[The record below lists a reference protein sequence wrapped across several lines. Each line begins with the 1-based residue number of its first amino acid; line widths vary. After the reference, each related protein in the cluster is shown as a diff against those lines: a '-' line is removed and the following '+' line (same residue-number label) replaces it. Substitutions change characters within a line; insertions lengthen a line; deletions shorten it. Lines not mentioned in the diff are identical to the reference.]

1 MGTVHQ
7 LRWDRPRGRPS
18 PQPPRKLVARRS
30 DALLFFG
37 VLIVAAAI
45 GAKALGLWHTPDSA
59 RAMGS
64 VQVVDGDSLKA
75 GSEQIR
81 LIGIDAPE
89 RRQTCRDA
97 QGRGWQCGRA
107 ARTRLV
113 ELVSKGNVACT
124 PHGKDRYGRTLAVCS
139 AGDIPDVGEVLVREG
154 YAVNFALSSNGYP
167 VAERQRAIGSPRT
180 LARRIRAAARLAAAA
195 PAGGVGPRI
204 ADPQAGLR

>member
-89 RRQTCRDA
+89 LRQTCRDA
-97 QGRGWQCGRA
+97 QGRGWQCCRA

-124 PHGKDRYGRTLAVCS
+124 PHGKDRYGCTLAVCS

-167 VAERQRAIGSPRT
+167 VAERNAQS
-180 LARRIRAAARLAAAA
+180 ARRGLWQGEFERQQDWRRRHPRAE
-195 PAGGVGPRI
+195 
-204 ADPQAGLR
+204 

>member
-18 PQPPRKLVARRS
+18 PQPPRKFVARRS

-37 VLIVAAAI
+37 VLIIGVAI
-45 GAKALGLWHTPDSA
+45 GAKALGLWRVPDST
-59 RAMGS
+59 RAIAS

-75 GSEQIR
+75 GAEQIR

-89 RRQTCRDA
+89 LRQTCRDA

-107 ARTRLV
+107 AKTRLA

-124 PHGKDRYGRTLAVCS
+124 QHGKDRYGRTLAVCS
-139 AGDIPDVGEVLVREG
+139 VGDIADVGEVLVREG
-154 YAVNFALSSNGYP
+154 YAVNFALSSSGYP
-167 VAERQRAIGSPRT
+167 AAERDAQS
-180 LARRIRAAARLAAAA
+180 ARRGLWQGEFERPQDWRRRHPRAE
-195 PAGGVGPRI
+195 
-204 ADPQAGLR
+204 